1 VNQER
6 YGIGFTIAVETTW
19 KASAKG
25 RDCQILWL
33 EKHMW
38 SRDPDQKNWDWVGKY
53 ENQFPKHAD
62 KDAPRA
68 WAARK
73 KAGNEV
79 TRLRDLPSLVTGA
92 ARDHEIHFIILLAS
106 GCEGDEECK
115 SQMIVLKQRT
125 TLGADGQGDDNRT
138 WIQDVSGT
146 DQGKE
151 MVKAW
156 LNEGLQ
162 RVAEVVRPE

>member
-1 VNQER
+1 
-6 YGIGFTIAVETTW
+6 
-19 KASAKG
+19 
-25 RDCQILWL
+25 
-33 EKHMW
+33 
-38 SRDPDQKNWDWVGKY
+38 
-53 ENQFPKHAD
+53 
-62 KDAPRA
+62 
-68 WAARK
+68 
-73 KAGNEV
+73 
-79 TRLRDLPSLVTGA
+79 
-92 ARDHEIHFIILLAS
+92 
-106 GCEGDEECK
+106 
-115 SQMIVLKQRT
+115 MIVLKQRT